1 MPKSIKLKKIQI
13 KDLEKG
19 DVVIDGNKT
28 GIVTKVGTTWR
39 RSLIKVK
46 IYYYYKDFFL
56 IEEEKVYKGF
66 ETLDWTNKLVMPDE
80 M

>member
-39 RSLIKVK
+39 RSLIKS
-46 IYYYYKDFFL
+46 
-56 IEEEKVYKGF
+56 
-66 ETLDWTNKLVMPDE
+66 
-80 M
+80 